1 MTRPISDIAF
11 TPAVKQAQQD
21 RGSRGTY
28 AKVEQRGGWGDRVI
42 PDLAAFIAE
51 HDSLYLGTANVDG
64 QPYIQHRG
72 GTKGFLKVLDERTL
86 ALADFSGNRQYISLG
101 NLSENNKAFIFL
113 MDYPNRRRI
122 KIWRHREVRRRRP
135 RAARPG
141 GRPVL
146 PGRTGARAGLHHR
159 GVGHQL
165 PAAHHAAVRRR
176 GGGGRDATVA
186 QPRPAA
192 PVRERPAPA
201 GHGTRSNGV
210 RARRAV
216 EPVRAPSLS
225 R

>member
-28 AKVEQRGGWGDRVI
+28 AKVEQRGGWRDRVT

-51 HDSLYLGTANVDG
+51 RDSLYLGTANVDG

-122 KIWRHREVRRRRP
+122 KIWGTARFVEDDPALLARVVDPSYQAEPERALVFTIEAWDTNCPQHITPRFVDGEAEAEMQRLRNRVQQLQSENARLRRI
-135 RAARPG
+135 AEQ
-141 GRPVL
+141 PV
-146 PGRTGARAGLHHR
+146 
-159 GVGHQL
+159 
-165 PAAHHAAVRRR
+165 
-176 GGGGRDATVA
+176 TV
-186 QPRPAA
+186 
-192 PVRERPAPA
+192 
-201 GHGTRSNGV
+201 
-210 RARRAV
+210 
-216 EPVRAPSLS
+216 
-225 R
+225 